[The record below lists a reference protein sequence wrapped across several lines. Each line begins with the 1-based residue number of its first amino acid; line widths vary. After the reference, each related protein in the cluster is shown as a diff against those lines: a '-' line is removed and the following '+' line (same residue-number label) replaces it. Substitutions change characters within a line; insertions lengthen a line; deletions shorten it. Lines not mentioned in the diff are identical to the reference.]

1 MTLNSN
7 HLYKNIYFFNGVA
20 GFLLMLTLTPLG
32 KTIKGSHRWLDLG
45 SFSFQPGELVKYTL
59 CLSAIYFFNNY
70 NLLSNTQIMET
81 TKQNLI
87 TGKRLISKERES
99 LKETLVMI

>member
-1 MTLNSN
+1 
-7 HLYKNIYFFNGVA
+7 
-20 GFLLMLTLTPLG
+20 MLTLTPLG

-70 NLLSNTQIMET
+70 KRKVLSGRSYYKIYLSNQ
-81 TKQNLI
+81 
-87 TGKRLISKERES
+87 
-99 LKETLVMI
+99 